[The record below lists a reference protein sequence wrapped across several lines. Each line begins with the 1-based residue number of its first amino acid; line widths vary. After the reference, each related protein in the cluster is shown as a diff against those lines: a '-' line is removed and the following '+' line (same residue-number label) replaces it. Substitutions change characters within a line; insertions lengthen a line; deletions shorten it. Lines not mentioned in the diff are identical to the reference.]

1 MRVALPNPLPPEL
14 QDGILVW
21 IAQQPGGR
29 VVTDTQQADLW
40 INTDPAGE
48 EIVERVYVPV
58 ARFAA
63 LQEETSAADLLAL
76 WMGTPDGGQQPLV
89 VDADTAA
96 ALTLL
101 WGPAAQVEVLP
112 ELGRGRG
119 CARGEP

>member
-1 MRVALPNPLPPEL
+1 M
-14 QDGILVW
+14 
-21 IAQQPGGR
+21 
-29 VVTDTQQADLW
+29 
-40 INTDPAGE
+40 

-63 LQEETSAADLLAL
+63 LQEEISAADLLAL

-101 WGPAAQVEVLP
+101 WGPAGTGGGLAR
-112 ELGRGRG
+112 LGRGRG
-119 CARGEP
+119 SAGGEP